1 MIHLKNILDCSL
13 NQREKSQSYH
23 VGKMLLNLHY
33 THTDKLFFFFL
44 STFVY
49 CVLVQLASVQFPL

>member
-33 THTDKLFFFFL
+33 TPFFL
-44 STFVY
+44 HLFENQDILYPSITFR
-49 CVLVQLASVQFPL
+49 QKK